1 VTHAP
6 VDNTD
11 LPVVLDAIT
20 RESATLLNN
29 LFELY
34 AYDFSEQVPLEL
46 DASGRFGITPGEVW
60 WTRDDHFPYLIRQGG
75 KLTGFALARR
85 GSRVTS
91 EPDVM
96 DVAEFFVLRGARG
109 TGVGRRAAHALFGAF
124 PGAWEVRVRR
134 SNVAALR
141 FWSRA
146 AEAWANQPVTSQP
159 VCIDGVD
166 WDVLRFGKALAP

>member
-6 VDNTD
+6 VDNTH

-20 RESATLLNN
+20 RESAPVLRN

-34 AYDFSEQVPLEL
+34 AYDFSEQIPLEL
-46 DASGRFGITPGEVW
+46 DASGRFGVTPGELW
-60 WTRDDHFPYLIRQGG
+60 WTRDDHFPYLIRRAD
-75 KLTGFALARR
+75 KLTGFALVRR
-85 GSRVTS
+85 GSRVTG
-91 EPDVM
+91 EPEVM

-109 TGVGRRAAHALFGAF
+109 AGVGKIAAHALFDAF
-124 PGAWEVRVRR
+124 PGTWEVRVRR

-146 AEAWANQPVTSQP
+146 AEAWVKQPVTSQP
-159 VCIDGVD
+159 AFIEGAD
-166 WDVLRFGKALAP
+166 WDVLRFVSRPA

>member
-1 VTHAP
+1 MTHAAE
-6 VDNTD
+6 DDAD

-20 RESATLLNN
+20 RESATVLNQ

-60 WTRDDHFPYLIRQGG
+60 WTRDDHFPHLIRRGG

-85 GSRVTS
+85 GSRLTGD
-91 EPDVM
+91 PDVM

-109 TGVGRRAAHALFGAF
+109 KGVGRRAAHALFDAF

-146 AEAWANQPVTSQP
+146 AEARVRQPVPSQP
-159 VCIDGVD
+159 VCVDGVD
-166 WDVLRFGKALAP
+166 WDVLRFSLG